1 MFVQL
6 FRTRGVNI
14 RHASASYS
22 SEGEQLNK
30 NIRRALC
37 VTDWERR
44 MTLQQSNIPT
54 IVRSSKRTGG
64 VMKAPFLIALVLV
77 GVLAGFTA
85 DAQTTNPTAQVS
97 DENITP
103 NRAVGELKV
112 IDAAARQLIIKTD
125 AGSLITVVLND
136 RTTYMRVAP
145 GEKSLINATKIAFAD
160 LAEGDRVAAMGKVAD
175 DHKSVPARA
184 VLVMT
189 KADIAKK
196 QEAER
201 AEWKKRGVLGIITAL
216 KPETKEITISSRTM
230 AGPQALIIPVSDK
243 VEVRRYAPDSI
254 KFADAKPAKFDE
266 LKVGDQLRALGE
278 RSADGS
284 AFNAEK
290 VVTGSFKTVAGTVT
304 AIDLA
309 TGEVKI
315 NDLQTKQPL
324 MIVVK
329 QDAVLRKF
337 PAANETGGLMMGRG
351 PGAGGP
357 GPGGPRGGTRMGG
370 GGMNIQDMLERLPII
385 SIADV
390 KAGDTIIV
398 SSTRGADP
406 SRLTAISLISGADTL
421 LNILAARQPQ
431 AAGQTAPN
439 PAAGLGSGIQFG
451 IGLP

>member
-1 MFVQL
+1 
-6 FRTRGVNI
+6 
-14 RHASASYS
+14 
-22 SEGEQLNK
+22 
-30 NIRRALC
+30 
-37 VTDWERR
+37 
-44 MTLQQSNIPT
+44 
-54 IVRSSKRTGG
+54 
-64 VMKAPFLIALVLV
+64 MKAPFLAIALALV
-77 GVLAGFTA
+77 GVLAGFSA
-85 DAQTTNPTAQVS
+85 DAQTRNPTPPGG

-125 AGSLITVVLND
+125 AGSLVTVVLND
-136 RTTYMRVAP
+136 STAYMRVAP
-145 GEKSLINATKIAFAD
+145 GEKSLTNATKITFAD

-230 AGPQALIIPVSDK
+230 AGPQPLIIPVSDK
-243 VEVRRYAPDSI
+243 VEMRRYAPDSI
-254 KFADAKPAKFDE
+254 KFTDAKPANFAE

-278 RSADGS
+278 RSVDGS

-290 VVTGSFKTVAGTVT
+290 VVTGSFKTVAGTIT
-304 AIDLA
+304 AVDSA

-315 NDLQTKQPL
+315 NDLQTKQSL
-324 MIVVK
+324 TIVVK

-337 PAANETGGLMMGRG
+337 PAANEMGGMMMGRG
-351 PGAGGP
+351 PGAGGAAAGQTP
-357 GPGGPRGGTRMGG
+357 PAGQAASRPQPNGGQGPGAGGPGGGMRMGGG
-370 GGMNIQDMLERLPII
+370 GGMNIQDMLERLPTI

-390 KAGDTIIV
+390 KVGDTIIV

-421 LNILAARQPQ
+421 LNLLAARQPQ
-431 AAGQTAPN
+431 AGGQTAPN